1 MKLKTALSML
11 CSFALVA
18 TVVFA
23 AGLSLRQERERNSR
37 IRAAFPPEAQ
47 IVVAKSEKFYL
58 YSLQS
63 ERLAEADL
71 KTIPNFHGY
80 PILGQARVRAR
91 PYRADLF
98 AAVYEDLG
106 KNTFFDCFNP
116 QHGIRAVRSGK
127 TVDLLLGFGCRQ
139 MEIYDERGMHR
150 ITVGTEAQ
158 HVFDHVLS
166 EYDVPLPMRSTPM
179 PTL

>member
-1 MKLKTALSML
+1 VKLKRTSLLL
-11 CSFALVA
+11 CSLALVA
-18 TVVFA
+18 AVVVA
-23 AGLSLRQERERNSR
+23 VGLSVRQRRERNSR

-47 IVVAKSEKFYL
+47 SVVAKSEKFYL

-63 ERLAEADL
+63 ERLPEADL

-80 PILGQARVRAR
+80 PILGQARVHAS

-98 AAVYEDLG
+98 AAVREDLG
-106 KNTFFDCFNP
+106 ANTFFDCFNP
-116 QHGIRAVRSGK
+116 HHGIRAVRGGK

-139 MEIYDERGMHR
+139 MEIYDERGVHR
-150 ITVGTEAQ
+150 ITVGAAAQ
-158 HVFDHVLS
+158 RVFDHVLA
-166 EYDVPLPMRSTPM
+166 EYDVPLPMPPM